1 MGLKVL
7 ITGGAGYIGAT
18 AVRLLTKHGHAV
30 TALDNLSQG
39 HREAVPP
46 QARLVIADLA
56 DRETLSTVFKE
67 SKFDAVMHFAAS
79 AVVGESMKNPGK
91 YFRNNV
97 TNSLN
102 LLECCA
108 ANKVS
113 RFVLSS
119 TAAIFGDP
127 QAPLIEESAPKV
139 PLNPYGESKL
149 QVESML
155 RWFQEIHGVRYAA
168 LRYFNV
174 AGAWDGHGEHHDP
187 ETHII
192 PIVLQV
198 AMGKRQNVS
207 VFGSD
212 YPTPDGTCVRDY
224 VHIYDL
230 AMAHLLV
237 MEALKDREAL
247 AYNLGNGNGF
257 SVRQVIEAAR
267 KITGH
272 AIPVIE
278 SPRRAGDPP
287 VLVAS
292 SVKIGKELGWKPK
305 YGTLESILET
315 AWEWHKAHPN
325 GYGVSASC

>member
-18 AVRLLTKHGHAV
+18 AVRLLLKHGHEV

-39 HREAVPP
+39 HHEAVPEK
-46 QARLVIADLA
+46 ARLVIADLA
-56 DRETLSTVFKE
+56 DRETLAALFQE

-79 AVVGESMKNPGK
+79 ALVGESMQRPEK

-97 TNSLN
+97 VSSLN

-108 ANKVS
+108 NYKVS
-113 RFVLSS
+113 RFVFSS
-119 TAAIFGDP
+119 TAATFGDP
-127 QAPLIEESAPKV
+127 KTSLIDENSPKN

-149 QVESML
+149 QVEAMMH
-155 RWFQEIHGVRYAA
+155 WFQQIHGVRYAT
-168 LRYFNV
+168 LRFFNV

-187 ETHII
+187 ESHLI
-192 PIVLQV
+192 PIVLKV
-198 AMGKRQNVS
+198 ALGKRESVS

-212 YPTPDGTCVRDY
+212 YPTPDGTCIRDY

-237 MEALKDREAL
+237 LDALRERDAL

-257 SVRQVIEAAR
+257 SVREVIEASR
-267 KITGH
+267 KVTGKPIKTVE
-272 AIPVIE
+272 A
-278 SPRRAGDPP
+278 PRRPGDPP

-292 SVKIGKELGWKPK
+292 SAKISKELGWKPRYDK
-305 YGTLESILET
+305 LEEIIQT
-315 AWEWHKAHPN
+315 AWDWHQAHPN
-325 GYGVSASC
+325 GYGS

>member
-1 MGLKVL
+1 MKVL

-18 AVRLLTKHGHAV
+18 AVRLLLKHGHEV

-39 HREAVPP
+39 HREAVPEK
-46 QARLVIADLA
+46 ARLVIADLS
-56 DRETLSTVFKE
+56 DRETLADLFRE
-67 SKFDAVMHFAAS
+67 SKFDAVMHFAAL
-79 AVVGESMKNPGK
+79 ALVGDSMKYPER

-108 ANKVS
+108 ANHVS
-113 RFVLSS
+113 RFVFSS
-119 TAAIFGDP
+119 TAAVFGDP
-127 QAPLIEESAPKV
+127 QTPLIVESSPKA

-149 QVESML
+149 QVEAML
-155 RWFQEIHGVRYAA
+155 RWFQQIHGVRYAV

-187 ETHII
+187 ESHLI
-192 PIVLQV
+192 PIILQV
-198 AMGKRQNVS
+198 AMGKRPSVS
-207 VFGSD
+207 VFGRD

-237 MEALKDREAL
+237 MDALKDGEAL

-257 SVRQVIEAAR
+257 SVREVIEAAR

-272 AIPVIE
+272 PIPTVE
-278 SPRRAGDPP
+278 APRRPGDPP

-292 SVKIGKELGWKPK
+292 SEKIGKELGWKAK
-305 YGTLESILET
+305 YATLESIIET
-315 AWEWHKAHPN
+315 AWEWHRAHPN
-325 GYGVSASC
+325 GYGS

>member
-18 AVRLLTKHGHAV
+18 AVRLLLKHGHEV

-39 HREAVPP
+39 HREAVPEK
-46 QARLVIADLA
+46 ARLVIADLA
-56 DRETLSTVFKE
+56 DRETLAALFQE

-79 AVVGESMKNPGK
+79 ALVGESMQRPEK

-97 TNSLN
+97 VSSLN

-108 ANKVS
+108 NYKVS
-113 RFVLSS
+113 RFVFSS
-119 TAAIFGDP
+119 TAATFGDP
-127 QAPLIEESAPKV
+127 QTSLIDENSPKN

-149 QVESML
+149 QVEAMMH
-155 RWFQEIHGVRYAA
+155 WFQQIHGVRYAT
-168 LRYFNV
+168 LRFFNV

-187 ETHII
+187 ESHLI
-192 PIVLQV
+192 PIVLKV
-198 AMGKRQNVS
+198 ALGKRESVS

-212 YPTPDGTCVRDY
+212 YPTPDGTCIRDY

-237 MEALKDREAL
+237 LDALREREAL

-257 SVRQVIEAAR
+257 SVREVIEASR
-267 KITGH
+267 KVTGKPIKTVE
-272 AIPVIE
+272 A
-278 SPRRAGDPP
+278 PRRPGDPP

-292 SVKIGKELGWKPK
+292 SAKISKELGWKPRYDK
-305 YGTLESILET
+305 LEEIIQT
-315 AWEWHKAHPN
+315 AWDWHQAHPN
-325 GYGVSASC
+325 GYGS

>member
-1 MGLKVL
+1 MGMKVL

-18 AVRLLTKHGHAV
+18 AVRLLLKHGHEV

-39 HREAVPP
+39 HREAVPEK
-46 QARLVIADLA
+46 ARLVIADLS
-56 DRETLSTVFKE
+56 DRETLAELFRE
-67 SKFDAVMHFAAS
+67 SKFDAVMHFAAV
-79 AVVGESMKNPGK
+79 ALVGDSMKYPER

-108 ANKVS
+108 ANHVS
-113 RFVLSS
+113 RFVFSS
-119 TAAIFGDP
+119 TAAVFGDP
-127 QAPLIEESAPKV
+127 QTPLILEASPKA

-149 QVESML
+149 QVEAML
-155 RWFQEIHGVRYAA
+155 RWFQQIHGVRYAV

-187 ETHII
+187 ESHLI

-198 AMGKRQNVS
+198 ATGKRASVS
-207 VFGSD
+207 VFGKD
-212 YPTPDGTCVRDY
+212 YPTPDGTCIRDY

-237 MEALKDREAL
+237 MDALKEQEAL

-257 SVRQVIEAAR
+257 SVREVIEAAR

-272 AIPVIE
+272 PIPTVE
-278 SPRRAGDPP
+278 TARRPGDPP

-292 SVKIGKELGWKPK
+292 SEKIGKELGWKPK
-305 YGTLESILET
+305 YATLESIVET
-315 AWEWHKAHPN
+315 AWEWHRAHPN
-325 GYGVSASC
+325 GYGAREH

>member
-18 AVRLLTKHGHAV
+18 AVRLLAKQGHEV

-39 HREAVPP
+39 HREAVPSN
-46 QARLVIADLA
+46 ARLVIADLA
-56 DRETLSTVFKE
+56 DRETLSSLFRE

-79 AVVGESMKNPGK
+79 AVVGESMQKPEK

-108 ANKVS
+108 EHGTK

-127 QAPLIEESAPKV
+127 KTPLIEESAPKA

-149 QVESML
+149 QVEAML

-198 AMGKRQNVS
+198 AMGKRQSVS
-207 VFGSD
+207 IFGTD

-257 SVRQVIEAAR
+257 SVKQLIEAAR
-267 KITGH
+267 KVTGH
-272 AIPVIE
+272 PIPVVE

-292 SVKIGKELGWKPK
+292 SEKIGKELGWKPK
-305 YGTLESILET
+305 YATLEAILQT
-315 AWEWHKAHPN
+315 AWEWHQAHPD
-325 GYGVSASC
+325 GYGSHGK

>member
-1 MGLKVL
+1 MGMKVL

-18 AVRLLTKHGHAV
+18 AVRLLLKHGHEV

-39 HREAVPP
+39 HREAVPEK
-46 QARLVIADLA
+46 ARLVIADLS
-56 DRETLSTVFKE
+56 DRETLAELFRE
-67 SKFDAVMHFAAS
+67 SKFDAVMHFAAV
-79 AVVGESMKNPGK
+79 ALVGDSMKYPER

-108 ANKVS
+108 ANHVS
-113 RFVLSS
+113 RFVFSS
-119 TAAIFGDP
+119 TAAVFGDP
-127 QAPLIEESAPKV
+127 QTPLIVESSPKA

-149 QVESML
+149 QVEAML
-155 RWFQEIHGVRYAA
+155 RWFQQIHGVRYAV

-187 ETHII
+187 ESHLI

-198 AMGKRQNVS
+198 ATGKRASVS
-207 VFGSD
+207 VFGRD

-237 MEALKDREAL
+237 MDGLKDREAL

-257 SVRQVIEAAR
+257 SVRAVIEAAR

-272 AIPVIE
+272 PIPTVE
-278 SPRRAGDPP
+278 APRRPGDPP

-292 SVKIGKELGWKPK
+292 SEKIGKELGWKAK
-305 YGTLESILET
+305 YATLESIIET
-315 AWEWHKAHPN
+315 AWEWHRAHPN
-325 GYGVSASC
+325 GYGAGGH

>member
-1 MGLKVL
+1 MGMKVL

-18 AVRLLTKHGHAV
+18 AVRLLLKHGHEV

-39 HREAVPP
+39 HREAVPEE
-46 QARLVIADLA
+46 ARLVIADLS
-56 DRETLSTVFKE
+56 DRETLADLFRE
-67 SKFDAVMHFAAS
+67 SKFDAVMHFAAL
-79 AVVGESMKNPGK
+79 AIVGDSMKYPER

-97 TNSLN
+97 TSSLN

-108 ANKVS
+108 ANRVS
-113 RFVLSS
+113 RFVFSS
-119 TAAIFGDP
+119 TAAVFGDP
-127 QAPLIEESAPKV
+127 QTPLIVESSPKA

-149 QVESML
+149 QVEAML
-155 RWFQEIHGVRYAA
+155 RWFQQIHGVRYAV

-187 ETHII
+187 ESHLI

-198 AMGKRQNVS
+198 AAGKRASVS
-207 VFGSD
+207 VFGKD

-237 MEALKDREAL
+237 MDALKDREAL

-257 SVRQVIEAAR
+257 SVREVIEAAR
-267 KITGH
+267 KMTGH
-272 AIPVIE
+272 PIPTVE
-278 SPRRAGDPP
+278 ASRRPGDPP

-292 SVKIGKELGWKPK
+292 SEKIGKELGWKPK
-305 YGTLESILET
+305 YATLESIIET
-315 AWEWHKAHPN
+315 AWEWHRAHPN
-325 GYGVSASC
+325 GYGF

>member
-1 MGLKVL
+1 MGMKVL

-18 AVRLLTKHGHAV
+18 AVRLLLKHGHEV

-39 HREAVPP
+39 HREAVPEK
-46 QARLVIADLA
+46 ARLVIADLS
-56 DRETLSTVFKE
+56 DRETLAELFRE
-67 SKFDAVMHFAAS
+67 SKFDAVMHFAAV
-79 AVVGESMKNPGK
+79 ALVGDSMKYPER

-108 ANKVS
+108 ANHVS
-113 RFVLSS
+113 RFVFSS
-119 TAAIFGDP
+119 TAAVFGDP
-127 QAPLIEESAPKV
+127 QTPLIVESSPKA

-149 QVESML
+149 QVEAML
-155 RWFQEIHGVRYAA
+155 RWFQQIHGVRYAV

-187 ETHII
+187 ESHLI

-198 AMGKRQNVS
+198 ATGKRASVS
-207 VFGSD
+207 VFGRD

-237 MEALKDREAL
+237 MDGLKDREAL

-257 SVRQVIEAAR
+257 SVRAVIEAAR

-272 AIPVIE
+272 PIPTVE
-278 SPRRAGDPP
+278 APRRPGDPP

-292 SVKIGKELGWKPK
+292 SEKIGKELGWKAK
-305 YGTLESILET
+305 YATLESIIET
-315 AWEWHKAHPN
+315 AWEWHRAHPN
-325 GYGVSASC
+325 GYGTGGH

>member
-1 MGLKVL
+1 MGMKVL

-18 AVRLLTKHGHAV
+18 AVRLLLKHGHEV

-39 HREAVPP
+39 HREAVPEE
-46 QARLVIADLA
+46 ARLVIADLS
-56 DRETLSTVFKE
+56 DRETLADLFRE
-67 SKFDAVMHFAAS
+67 SKFDAVMHFAAL
-79 AVVGESMKNPGK
+79 AIVGDSMKYPER

-108 ANKVS
+108 ANRVS
-113 RFVLSS
+113 RFVFSS
-119 TAAIFGDP
+119 TAAVFGDP
-127 QAPLIEESAPKV
+127 QTPLIVESSPKA

-149 QVESML
+149 QVEAML
-155 RWFQEIHGVRYAA
+155 RWFQQIHGVRYAV

-187 ETHII
+187 ESHLI

-198 AMGKRQNVS
+198 AAGKRASVS
-207 VFGSD
+207 VFGKD

-237 MEALKDREAL
+237 MDALKDREAV

-257 SVRQVIEAAR
+257 SVREVIEAAR
-267 KITGH
+267 KVTGH
-272 AIPVIE
+272 PIPTVE
-278 SPRRAGDPP
+278 ASRRPGDPP

-292 SVKIGKELGWKPK
+292 SEKIGKELGWKPK
-305 YGTLESILET
+305 YATLESIIET
-315 AWEWHKAHPN
+315 AWEWHRAHPN
-325 GYGVSASC
+325 GYGF